1 VSSVAAMV
9 SAVCDDRDQRL
20 PVVRSMKLVVY
31 KNSPMFVFSIFVR
44 VFLMILWEKSK
55 IVLAFRMF

>member
-1 VSSVAAMV
+1 MV